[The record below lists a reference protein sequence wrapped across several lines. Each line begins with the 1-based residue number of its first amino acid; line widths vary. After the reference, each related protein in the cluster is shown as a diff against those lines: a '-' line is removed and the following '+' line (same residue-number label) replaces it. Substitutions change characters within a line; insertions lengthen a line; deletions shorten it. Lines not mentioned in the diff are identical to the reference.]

1 MNYLAPNFEI
11 LEAGPVTASLVVSA
25 NGEAVSSL
33 GNSKTLGNQTDL
45 QLLKWFRARS
55 EIVLTSG
62 LTAELEGYR
71 HPTQAKL
78 AILSNTPRTY
88 ASLGQ
93 DLNRVLF
100 LSESPSFA
108 DAVAQLSAEGY
119 TRIHTE
125 FGPTGFK
132 SLVESSS
139 VDGYVSSTSPEGIS
153 KFLQSA
159 ELYAD
164 KLQALSADL
173 FVAKVV
179 GRGKA

>member
-1 MNYLAPNFEI
+1 MLDFDILA
-11 LEAGPVTASLVVSA
+11 AGPITASLVVSA

-33 GNSKTLGNQTDL
+33 GNSKTLGNQSDL

-71 HPTQAKL
+71 YPTKTKL
-78 AILSNTPRTY
+78 AILSKSPRTY

-93 DLNRVLF
+93 DLGRVLF
-100 LSESPSFA
+100 LSDSPGFA
-108 DAVAQLSAEGY
+108 EAVAQLSAEGY
-119 TRIHTE
+119 KKIHTE

-132 SLVESSS
+132 SLVESST

-153 KFLQSA
+153 KFLEDR
-159 ELYAD
+159 ELLAD
-164 KLQALSADL
+164 QLRALSADL
-173 FVAKVV
+173 FVAKAV